1 MKTFTVGDIRMLEPR
16 FDPVTGLDIND
27 DPVLQGGFV
36 PENWAGTAL
45 DILKIEACPAEDRL
59 WLVLREG
66 WIDDTTLRLFAVW
79 CARQAMLLA
88 DEHDPRSVAACDV
101 AEQFAHGGATDQE
114 LTVARD
120 AANVA
125 AWDVPRDPVNWAAA
139 WAAEE
144 AAAEAAARAARA
156 AAGAAVW
163 AARAVAE
170 VATWPAV
177 EAAVREEQVKHLIMM
192 LESDED

>member
-1 MKTFTVGDIRMLEPR
+1 MKQFSVSDIRMLEPR

-27 DPVLQGGFV
+27 DPVLPGGFM
-36 PENWAGTAL
+36 PEDWVGTAL

-59 WLVLREG
+59 WVVFHEG

-79 CARQAMLLA
+79 CAKEALMLA
-88 DEHDPRSVAACDV
+88 DEHDPRSLVACEV
-101 AEQFAHGGATDQE
+101 AERFATGRATDQE
-114 LTVARD
+114 LAAARD

-125 AWDVPRDPVNWAAA
+125 AWYVPRDPVNWAAA

-144 AAAEAAARAARA
+144 TAAESAVWAARA
-156 AAGAAVW
+156 AASAAVW

-170 VATWPAV
+170 VSDWPAV
-177 EAAVREEQVKHLIMM
+177 EAAVRESQVKHLVEM
-192 LESDED
+192 LEAED